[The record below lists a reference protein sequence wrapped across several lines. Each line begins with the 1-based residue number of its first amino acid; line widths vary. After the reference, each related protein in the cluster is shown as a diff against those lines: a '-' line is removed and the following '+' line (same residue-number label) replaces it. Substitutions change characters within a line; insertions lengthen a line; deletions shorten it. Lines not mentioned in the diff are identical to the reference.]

1 MTEEEALPLS
11 VGPDRVATAPPPSM
25 SSSLMISR
33 RFWHRRRSRTEVRD
47 ELGLGRTTDVR
58 TGAGGWGTAAVVKRS
73 GNSAAEGESE
83 SDEGT
88 LAGNG
93 ERRKKKERK
102 RV

>member
-1 MTEEEALPLS
+1 
-11 VGPDRVATAPPPSM
+11 M

-47 ELGLGRTTDVR
+47 ELGLGRTDGRGTDGR
-58 TGAGGWGTAAVVKRS
+58 GWGTAAVVKRS

-88 LAGNG
+88 LAGT
-93 ERRKKKERK
+93 RRAEEEEGRK
-102 RV
+102 RA